1 MRYSLHYYWSILIA
15 SFTALLSQILGSR
28 HNVLEIPHLGMSSN
42 YSYSNINTTKRKGGW
57 SWRLKCSFAKLLRT
71 FLELLTSLV
80 SNLIASGFLPLHMEF
95 FENMIFEFRWLGSV
109 LREKSGQRGAVR
121 KPSISQGPSLHCR
134 QPLVGGTPCVMWVP
148 LCSIL

>member
-28 HNVLEIPHLGMSSN
+28 HKVLEIPHLGMSSD
-42 YSYSNINTTKRKGGW
+42 YSYPNINTTKRKGGW

-80 SNLIASGFLPLHMEF
+80 SNLIASGFLPLHMEI

-109 LREKSGQRGAVR
+109 LREKSGQRESCQDTQHFTG
-121 KPSISQGPSLHCR
+121 PFPSL
-134 QPLVGGTPCVMWVP
+134 QAASGWVTPCVMWVS
-148 LCSIL
+148 LYSIL